1 MSNELIKEM
10 SDEFLLKNCNYIAK
24 NHCTTLEA
32 SYIHEL
38 IERYYRKL
46 KCTSGTF
53 KDENGNP
60 ILSLKDL
67 EFEGEGFKAFY
78 TMPKSR
84 TGAPGSVYIEGIHQE
99 HKKDQNAWLR
109 KAVVRFIILVI
120 VGLVF
125 LWQAFPIIF
134 AKEQIESSES
144 LFWIG
149 LCFAAVMFEFV
160 NFCNKSTNG

>member
-10 SDEFLLKNCNYIAK
+10 SDEFLIKNCDYIAK

-32 SYIHEL
+32 AYIHEL
-38 IERYYRKL
+38 IQRYQK
-46 KCTSGTF
+46 TS
-53 KDENGNP
+53 K
-60 ILSLKDL
+60 S
-67 EFEGEGFKAFY
+67 
-78 TMPKSR
+78 KSR

-109 KAVVRFIILVI
+109 MAVVLFIILVI

-134 AKEQIESSES
+134 VKEPIESSEV

-149 LCFAAVMFEFV
+149 VCFAALMFEFV
-160 NFCNKSTNG
+160 NFCNKSTK

>member
-1 MSNELIKEM
+1 MTTFHFRMMVGMTDNKLIKEM
-10 SDEFLLKNCNYIAK
+10 SDEFLIKNCDYIAK
-24 NHCTTLEA
+24 NHCTTMEA

-38 IERYYRKL
+38 IQRYQK
-46 KCTSGTF
+46 TS
-53 KDENGNP
+53 K
-60 ILSLKDL
+60 S
-67 EFEGEGFKAFY
+67 
-78 TMPKSR
+78 KSR
-84 TGAPGSVYIEGIHQE
+84 TGAPGSVYIEGIHQD

-134 AKEQIESSES
+134 AKEPIESSDS

-149 LCFAAVMFEFV
+149 VCFAALMFEFV
-160 NFCNKSTNG
+160 NFCNRSTNG